1 LKAECDRLSLPRRRS
16 KEDCIAD
23 ILAAQPQPVA
33 QHVAQKPQEANY
45 EKAIAAGFIFQYTE
59 KGWKGLNNGMRYVAT
74 LGRYAVWDATLS
86 TTASLAAGYLGS
98 PLHQKHLRAE
108 GIAPEQQRLE
118 MNQLGYRDAVEGLI
132 SQSSDPCYRVGY
144 GRGIRD
150 ITPSKK
156 EDLGSEA
163 IVFEK
168 VADGR
173 WEANVN
179 GVAVRIASVQGGYK
193 TNNTGDALLVDFGI
207 AIKES
212 LLAIARLQHI
222 QLLERTERA
231 KTIEVIE
238 QYSDKFVVNNSENGN
253 HYIVRPNHPEVNQRC
268 ECADCHY
275 RGAKCKHQIA
285 VERFLEQRLQDVVI
299 SLDDLLDKPFDELTN
314 VDWERIREPELE
326 LVAA

>member
-1 LKAECDRLSLPRRRS
+1 MTHPIYERENLENFSRGQLHEVCDRLSLPRRRS

-33 QHVAQKPQEANY
+33 QHVAEKPQDPNFEA
-45 EKAIAAGFIFQYTE
+45 AAVIDEQA
-59 KGWKGLNNGMRYVAT
+59 LAHVAEQ
-74 LGRYAVWDATLS
+74 AD
-86 TTASLAAGYLGS
+86 
-98 PLHQKHLRAE
+98 E
-108 GIAPEQQRLE
+108 IAPEQQRLE

-144 GRGIRD
+144 ERGIRD

-212 LLAIARLQHI
+212 LLAVARLQHI